1 MKESGWGSFSLEKG
15 ISTLGK
21 NDKMESS
28 HKVGLKKWNL
38 EALEKERTKVSHLR
52 PLRTRKPVRDF

>member
-38 EALEKERTKVSHLR
+38 EALEKKKNKGQPFRT
-52 PLRTRKPVRDF
+52 P